1 MTPSVR
7 WTSVTLGLVTAISL
21 VACGTDEPAVEV
33 NDASGAA
40 PDAAADVSDADGSAA
55 PDLNLVF
62 GEPGPLDL
70 SEGANSFRFGAATAA
85 AQIED
90 GEIWNDWYWWTLPVD
105 QGGRGN
111 SVPVGDAVQGY
122 TRAQQDIQLMQT
134 MNLDAYR
141 FSVSWSRVE
150 PERDQISAEAIAHY
164 REFLEGLSSA
174 GIQPMITLH
183 HFSNPIWVDDFR
195 AEECARDATPA
206 DGNLCGWWHPI
217 GGPQIVEELAEHAAL
232 IAREYG
238 DVVDEWCTLNEPVNY
253 LIASY
258 GVTTFPPGRNLLLTR
273 FDDLINTFR
282 NYTAAHVAM
291 YRAIKENDTVDADGD
306 GNAASVGLSL
316 SVIDWAPARANAPST
331 NPDDIA
337 ARDRVNYVYHY
348 LIPDSLLNGSFDTN
362 LDGVADEQHPEW
374 AGTLD
379 WLGVQYYFRNGVTG
393 DPAIIPGVNAMICF
407 GDFDLGSCL
416 PPEDPTKWVPTMR
429 YEFWEEGLYTILMDM
444 SARYPTLPMVVTEA
458 GIAAENGVRRS
469 ENIVRLLEQTHRAMS
484 EGADVRGY
492 YHWSLMDNFEWAEG
506 YEPRFGL
513 FTVDRETFERTPTEG
528 VQVLGDISRSR
539 TITEAM
545 RAQYGGTG
553 PMSPEVEAEE

>member
-1 MTPSVR
+1 
-7 WTSVTLGLVTAISL
+7 
-21 VACGTDEPAVEV
+21 
-33 NDASGAA
+33 
-40 PDAAADVSDADGSAA
+40 
-55 PDLNLVF
+55 
-62 GEPGPLDL
+62 
-70 SEGANSFRFGAATAA
+70 
-85 AQIED
+85 
-90 GEIWNDWYWWTLPVD
+90 
-105 QGGRGN
+105 
-111 SVPVGDAVQGY
+111 
-122 TRAQQDIQLMQT
+122 
-134 MNLDAYR
+134 
-141 FSVSWSRVE
+141 
-150 PERDQISAEAIAHY
+150 
-164 REFLEGLSSA
+164 
-174 GIQPMITLH
+174 
-183 HFSNPIWVDDFR
+183 
-195 AEECARDATPA
+195 
-206 DGNLCGWWHPI
+206 
-217 GGPQIVEELAEHAAL
+217 
-232 IAREYG
+232 
-238 DVVDEWCTLNEPVNY
+238 
-253 LIASY
+253 
-258 GVTTFPPGRNLLLTR
+258 
-273 FDDLINTFR
+273 
-282 NYTAAHVAM
+282 M

-306 GNAASVGLSL
+306 GNPASVGLSL

-348 LIPDSLLNGSFDTN
+348 LRPDSLLNGTFDTD
-362 LDGVADEQHPEW
+362 LDGVPDEQHPEW

-393 DPAIIPGVNAMICF
+393 DPALIPGVNAMICF

-528 VQVLGDISRSR
+528 VQVPGDISRGR
-539 TITEAM
+539 TIPAPM

-553 PMSPEVEAEE
+553 PMSPEVEGEE